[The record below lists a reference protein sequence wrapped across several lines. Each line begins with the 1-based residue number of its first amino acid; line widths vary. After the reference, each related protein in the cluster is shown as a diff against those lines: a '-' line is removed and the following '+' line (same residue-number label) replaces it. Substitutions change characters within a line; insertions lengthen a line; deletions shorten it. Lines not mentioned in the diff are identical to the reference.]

1 MKNRKKIFI
10 QAKLMP
16 GQKNKFIYLYV
27 VNSENLVLEL
37 TEKQA
42 QRYLM
47 MSNNDFGC
55 MIEDLIIVTNSKL
68 KIEAMSSKFYT
79 NDDRQ
84 RQKYFSFVVD
94 QMQDKIK

>member
-1 MKNRKKIFI
+1 
-10 QAKLMP
+10 
-16 GQKNKFIYLYV
+16 
-27 VNSENLVLEL
+27 
-37 TEKQA
+37 
-42 QRYLM
+42 M